1 MQQSVNIILAS
12 GSPRRKEMLARMG
25 LQFTIIKSE
34 EEEVVTVTDPAK
46 VVSDLSGQKAR
57 EVAGRYHEYA
67 WALNSAYDKTII
79 IGADTVVAA
88 NGRILGKP
96 ADEDVAVSMLM
107 ALSGKE
113 HEVLTGVHVICL
125 DRDGNE
131 VKSDSFDFLE
141 ETKVCMYPFT
151 EEEARAYVKTGEPM
165 DKAGAYGIQGIG
177 AFLVEKICGDYNTVV
192 GFPLSEFIRTGLGK
206 NMFQMSGAKE

>member
-1 MQQSVNIILAS
+1 MPSLHLRS
-12 GSPRRKEMLARMG
+12 GSQPVLQYTLHRHLTEG
-25 LQFTIIKSE
+25 LVQIIKSE

-46 VVSDLSGQKAR
+46 LVSDLSGQKAR

-67 WALNSAYDKTII
+67 WALNSAYEKTII

-131 VKSDSFDFLE
+131 VKSDSFDFVENGYVDSMGLVQFVAILE
-141 ETKVCMYPFT
+141 DDFDIEFT
-151 EEEARAYVKTGEPM
+151 AEELLSDEFKTVG
-165 DKAGAYGIQGIG
+165 G
-177 AFLVEKICGDYNTVV
+177 LEKIIT
-192 GFPLSEFIRTGLGK
+192 SKI
-206 NMFQMSGAKE
+206 Q